1 MNIVFISTGL
11 YPNQHAAA
19 IRHSTIAQGM
29 VEKGHVLNFFLI
41 TAQPW
46 EDNVIV
52 YNGVKYT
59 CLNEYKGNNKLSRFV
74 HYLKTIK
81 KLKKA
86 IIEIHAKNKIDG
98 IVLFSIDVLL
108 MKFLL
113 LISKKNK
120 IKIFH
125 ERTELPHIVG
135 RDHSIMGTLMYNFYI
150 NHLLTRF
157 DGLFVISD
165 KLKNI
170 ISTYN
175 KNVEKILTVVDIG
188 FFSSIGK
195 RKYDF
200 PYIAYCGNMGSKKD
214 GLPVLLEAF
223 AWLTKDFPLHN
234 LVLIGNSSNDHEMEN
249 IKGKINQLNIQDKVI
264 FTGFIN
270 RDCMPQLLCNADLL
284 VVSKPDNEQ
293 NSGNFPI
300 KIGEYLATGVPVV
313 VTKVGEIPK
322 FIKDGFSGYLA
333 EPDSPYSFYKK
344 MEEALS
350 NKEKSLE
357 IGLNGKKIAEEQFD
371 YRIQSDNMIKYISK
385 INLAY
390 GS

>member
-29 VEKGHVLNFFLI
+29 VENGHVLNFFLI

-46 EDNVIV
+46 EDNVIA

-59 CLNEYKGNNKLSRFV
+59 CLNDYKGNNKLNRFV
-74 HYLKTIK
+74 HYLTTIQ

-86 IIEIHAKNKIDG
+86 IVEIHAKSKIDG

-108 MKFLL
+108 MKVLL
-113 LISKKNK
+113 SFTKKNQ

-135 RDHSIMGTLMYNFYI
+135 RDHSIIGTLMYNFYI
-150 NHLLTRF
+150 NHLLPRF

-188 FFSSIGK
+188 FFRSIEK

-223 AWLTKDFPLHN
+223 ARLSKGFPLHK
-234 LVLIGNSSNDHEMEN
+234 LVLIGNSNNDHEMEN
-249 IKGKINQLNIQDKVI
+249 IKLIINQSNIQDKVI

-350 NKEKSLE
+350 DKEKSLE
-357 IGLNGKKIAEEQFD
+357 IGLNGRKIAEEQFD